1 MGSRNVPVLQAI
13 LPSYIVIRKPPFSP
27 QFYHAWV
34 LLLIFPHQSHGGV
47 TVAGVKL
54 VDRWSWKHTARCVH
68 HLSGEKGLI
77 VLLRERW
84 GIKKMKMYPPPHT
97 CGECHSFLLPVE
109 QTGVCITCW
118 HYNVFSNE
126 IKTLMGFYETSTAW
140 HPRSL
145 TTLYVIQLW
154 VWRASGLLTIS

>member
-84 GIKKMKMYPPPHT
+84 GIKKMKMYPPPTHVVSVT
-97 CGECHSFLLPVE
+97 ASSSLWNKQGCASHAG
-109 QTGVCITCW
+109 ITMYFRMKLKRLW
-118 HYNVFSNE
+118 
-126 IKTLMGFYETSTAW
+126 GFTKRRLRDIPEVL
-140 HPRSL
+140 R
-145 TTLYVIQLW
+145 LY
-154 VWRASGLLTIS
+154 T